1 MPTRRTFLIQAAGAA
16 TLLSLSGSALAANN
30 AVQQATAITRVFGD
44 GMRLVAVALEYRD
57 VLTAVNKSAYRV
69 AVRNVQNVYL
79 SDSINGA
86 SAASGRFVIIELN
99 PDDDGALLTV
109 KKGRPANQ
117 SKNDPAKNGPGK
129 VGDKRAVDGRRVPAG
144 IRENGRRTRQHQLR
158 YLQQRQRL

>member
-79 SDSINGA
+79 SDSIDGA
-86 SAASGRFVIIELN
+86 SAASGVSSSSNSTLMTTA
-99 PDDDGALLTV
+99 PCS
-109 KKGRPANQ
+109 P
-117 SKNDPAKNGPGK
+117 
-129 VGDKRAVDGRRVPAG
+129 
-144 IRENGRRTRQHQLR
+144 
-158 YLQQRQRL
+158 